1 MFPDVDDD
9 GSTGAFVGRMS
20 LNAARSE
27 LETAGERQREIDGF
41 MAVENKKL
49 EVLKAERAVNGSG
62 RPNTAHSSKVK
73 AAGAKI
79 ARLMRNI
86 LPSEQAPYVPRTM
99 FELVTS
105 AATHPQ
111 HHAAAGAVPAGRRS
125 DAKRSRDADDDDDD
139 DETGGGGD
147 DDDGESTEFRQYYH
161 VSPAQQAFNEEVA
174 HGYMHNEL
182 LRSEITVYPDNLLA
196 SGCKQEL
203 VGLGPVHVCAPQ
215 LHMGLPLTPCPRHGW
230 AAVDGNKVRTKGM
243 CAARRVYAE
252 SVDEWLVGTKQMCSL
267 CKGEREERK
276 AELAELQVE
285 SELPP

>member
-1 MFPDVDDD
+1 MAGTLD
-9 GSTGAFVGRMS
+9 
-20 LNAARSE
+20 AARSE
-27 LETAGERQREIDGF
+27 LEKAGERQREIDGLI
-41 MAVENKKL
+41 AVENKKL
-49 EVLKAERAVNGSG
+49 EALAAERATKGRG
-62 RPNTAHSSKVK
+62 RPNTSHSSKVK

-86 LPSEQAPYVPRTM
+86 LPSEQAPHVPRSM
-99 FELVTS
+99 LELVTS
-105 AATHPQ
+105 AAKHPQ

-139 DETGGGGD
+139 DETGGD

-252 SVDEWLVGTKQMCSL
+252 SVDEWLVGTKQVCSL